1 MELFPLGEKMLN
13 RDWIPM
19 FTIFTLV
26 ACLFMAVFGGIAW
39 GLSRDRTEKM
49 SWIRL
54 LLIVTT
60 SGLSLLCGLIALI
73 AGTCASPMKS

>member
-1 MELFPLGEKMLN
+1 MLN
-13 RDWIPM
+13 RDWIPL
-19 FTIFTLV
+19 FTIFTLA

-39 GLSRDRTEKM
+39 RLFHDRTEKI

-60 SGLSLLCGLIALI
+60 SGLSLLCGLIALL
-73 AGTCASPMKS
+73 AGTCASQMKR